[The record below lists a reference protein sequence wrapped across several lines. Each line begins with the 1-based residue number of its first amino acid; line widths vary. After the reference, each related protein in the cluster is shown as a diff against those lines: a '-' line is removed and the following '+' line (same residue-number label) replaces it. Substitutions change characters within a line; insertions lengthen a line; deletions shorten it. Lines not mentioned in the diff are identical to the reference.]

1 MKLAVLDGYTSNPGD
16 LSWEALQEIADV
28 TIYDKTSADEVYERA
43 KDCEAVLVNK
53 VVFSKEVIQ
62 RLPRL
67 RYIGV
72 LATGVNVIDLEAAHA
87 AGITVTNIP
96 GYSTDSVAQLVFAF
110 IFSFYWHVQ
119 KHSDEVH
126 AGKWT
131 ASEHFC
137 YHSFP
142 IFELTGK
149 TLGIIGFGNIGQK
162 VAAIGN
168 TMGMRV
174 IYMNRSVKTVPHL
187 QAQQVDLD
195 TLLAQSDII
204 SLNAPLNEGTKAI
217 INAAALAKVKSNAL
231 IINTGRGP
239 LIDEQA
245 VAQALHA
252 GRIGG
257 FAADVLAK
265 EPPAAD
271 NPLLACPNCLIT
283 PHIGWQTF
291 EARTRLLAIAVEN
304 LKQFIAGKP
313 QNSV

>member
-1 MKLAVLDGYTSNPGD
+1 
-16 LSWEALQEIADV
+16 
-28 TIYDKTSADEVYERA
+28 
-43 KDCEAVLVNK
+43 
-53 VVFSKEVIQ
+53 
-62 RLPRL
+62 
-67 RYIGV
+67 
-72 LATGVNVIDLEAAHA
+72 
-87 AGITVTNIP
+87 
-96 GYSTDSVAQLVFAF
+96 
-110 IFSFYWHVQ
+110 
-119 KHSDEVH
+119 
-126 AGKWT
+126 
-131 ASEHFC
+131 
-137 YHSFP
+137 
-142 IFELTGK
+142 
-149 TLGIIGFGNIGQK
+149 
-162 VAAIGN
+162 
-168 TMGMRV
+168 
-174 IYMNRSVKTVPHL
+174 MNRSVKTVPHL